1 VLGVGLEDEEV
12 FAFEFEL
19 KPRLLATVLWGLGV
33 GTWVLT
39 VYAMIMWHGWIGNV
53 EDALFVLVSF
63 ICGLNAM
70 VMGFLIDMH
79 SMEYKGV
86 RFGIRRRKRGK
97 KEG

>member
-1 VLGVGLEDEEV
+1 MLGVCLDDEEG

-19 KPRLLATVLWGLGV
+19 KPRLLATVLWGLGI
-33 GTWVLT
+33 GLWFLT
-39 VYAMIMWHGWIGNV
+39 VYAMLIWHGWIGDV

-70 VMGFLIDMH
+70 AIGFLIDMH
-79 SMEYKGV
+79 SLEFKEI
-86 RFGIRRRKRGK
+86 RIGIQRRKRGK

>member
-1 VLGVGLEDEEV
+1 VLGVCLDDEEG

-19 KPRLLATVLWGLGV
+19 KPRLLATVLWGLGI
-33 GTWVLT
+33 GLWFLT
-39 VYAMIMWHGWIGNV
+39 VYAMLIWHGWIGDV

-70 VMGFLIDMH
+70 AIGFLIDMH
-79 SMEYKGV
+79 SLEFKEI
-86 RFGIRRRKRGK
+86 RIGIQRRKRGK